1 MSYKPIWV
9 TDTENLEPNE
19 PYGISTRRFQ
29 AAYVYDGKLV
39 NVTGGNYYYTF
50 NDAFNGEV
58 VLRITNLPF
67 YYLNDEYGL
76 KLWDGDY
83 SVLSPEG
90 QLRAGYVSPETL
102 AAQANTVSNSISRL
116 KSKVK
121 KPVII
126 SEETEPLIEE

>member
-9 TDTENLEPNE
+9 SDTENLEPNE

-39 NVTGGNYYYTF
+39 NITGGNYYYSII
-50 NDAFNGEV
+50 DAFNGEV
-58 VLRITNLPF
+58 FLRIDYYPF
-67 YYLNDEYGL
+67 YLIGSEYGI

-121 KPVII
+121 KPTIL